1 MAPTPDRR
9 WPGALALGLALAL
22 AGPAAAEPGTVL
34 KPTELR
40 AQPLGSAEVLAK
52 LAAQE
57 AVEITARQGAWAGI
71 TTAAG
76 QQGWVRVLN
85 LRTASGEVNRGGDGS
100 LAQAFRT
107 GSTSND
113 VSTGVKG
120 LGAEDLRNASP
131 DEAEA
136 AKLAGFAA
144 TPDEARA
151 FAGEGRLERQDVDY
165 LAAERGGRRR
175 QR

>member
-1 MAPTPDRR
+1 MPPIPDRR
-9 WPGALALGLALAL
+9 WPGALALGLALAF

-40 AQPLGSAEVLAK
+40 AEPLGSADVLAQ
-52 LAAQE
+52 LAAQD
-57 AVEITARQGAWAGI
+57 AVEITARQGAWAGV

-120 LGAEDLRNASP
+120 LGAEELRNASP

-144 TPDEARA
+144 TADEARA
-151 FAGEGRLERQDVDY
+151 FAGEANLEHHDVDY